1 MVKAADVNAV
11 VQAADAVHTRY
22 KSATMLSVTLTV
34 SNVGNA
40 AVRKTL
46 LGKPFYTGNDQVTKT
61 GSGETYYRENSK
73 TFETQRRFLQADHAV
88 LLFAAPPKGG
98 TGGTQLRGLVGA
110 ENAAFAPF
118 VHIF

>member
-22 KSATMLSVTLTV
+22 NSATMLSVTLTV

-46 LGKPFYTGNDQVTKT
+46 LGG
-61 GSGETYYRENSK
+61 
-73 TFETQRRFLQADHAV
+73 AV
-88 LLFAAPPKGG
+88 LY
-98 TGGTQLRGLVGA
+98 
-110 ENAAFAPF
+110 
-118 VHIF
+118 